1 MNIAITADG
10 DALDNNV
17 FSEFS
22 KTPYL
27 LIVNVDTM
35 QCTAIPHAIRPGSDE
50 ELAQII
56 LDYNCEAVITGK
68 LEEKA
73 FNLLADNSITRYAA
87 AHMLVSKS
95 LEQMD
100 NRKLEFIRNVE
111 GSSSCSG
118 HHYNSRS

>member
-10 DALDNNV
+10 DALDSIV
-17 FSEFS
+17 FQEFS

-35 QCTAIPHAIRPGSDE
+35 KCTAISHTICLGSDE
-50 ELAQII
+50 ELAQAI
-56 LDYNCEAVITGK
+56 LDHNCEAVITGK

-73 FNLLADNSITRYAA
+73 FNLLADNSITRFAA
-87 AHMLVSKS
+87 SDMSVSKS
-95 LEQMD
+95 LEEMD

-111 GSSSCSG
+111 GTSSCTS
-118 HHYNSRS
+118 HH